1 MFNLTTEA
9 KHWVLAVRK
18 PREWLRRSEEIAEQ
32 YMKRWIVADK
42 EQVAKRRALE
52 VQTAQQ
58 TDFVEVKAREGEEE
72 EQR

>member
-32 YMKRWIVADK
+32 YMKRWFVAEK
-42 EQVAKRRALE
+42 EQVSKRRALE
-52 VQTAQQ
+52 VQTA
-58 TDFVEVKAREGEEE
+58 
-72 EQR
+72 

>member
-1 MFNLTTEA
+1 MSGSDGSF
-9 KHWVLAVRK
+9 
-18 PREWLRRSEEIAEQ
+18 RRVEKAAEQ
-32 YMKRWIVADK
+32 YMKRWFVADK

-58 TDFVEVKAREGEEE
+58 TDFVEAKAREGEEE